1 MCFIGKSNLPR
12 KGEKLQLPR
21 LVNISL
27 LCLLTAGVS
36 GTVLAAD
43 PLRAAIDASA
53 EANREAAESQ
63 QRIDAAVGET
73 RSMLEEYRQLI
84 AQTEDLKAYNAQVE
98 RLVEKQKAELESL
111 GRHNGGAGVTPQSL
125 VPMLERMVA
134 ALDQLVRLDTP
145 FLKEERAARVRS
157 LKELL
162 DQGEVSLA
170 EKYRRVMEAWQVEA
184 EYGRTIEAYTEPL
197 VQNGATRTVNFLRV
211 GRAALL
217 YASLDGAESGYWDN
231 GENLFKALPAQF
243 NHEIE
248 RGLQIARKEVP
259 PELIK
264 VPLPPPDRTEDD
276 GQ

>member
-1 MCFIGKSNLPR
+1 M
-12 KGEKLQLPR
+12 QLRP

-27 LCLLTAGVS
+27 LYLLTAGVS

-43 PLRAAIDASA
+43 PLRAAIDVSA

-98 RLVEKQKAELESL
+98 RLIEKQTAELESL
-111 GRHNGGAGVTPQSL
+111 GRHNGGARVTPQSL

-145 FLKEERAARVRS
+145 FLKEERTARAQS

-162 DQGEVSLA
+162 DQSEVSLA

-197 VQNGATRTVNFLRV
+197 AQNGDTRTVNFLRV

-231 GENLFKALPAQF
+231 EEKLFKVLPAQF

-248 RGLQIARKEVP
+248 RGLQIARKEAA

-264 VPLPPPDRTEDD
+264 VPLPPPDRTAGD

>member
-1 MCFIGKSNLPR
+1 M
-12 KGEKLQLPR
+12 QLRPF
-21 LVNISL
+21 VNISL
-27 LCLLTAGVS
+27 LCLLTTGVS

-63 QRIDAAVGET
+63 QRIDTAVGET

-98 RLVEKQKAELESL
+98 RLVEKQKAELKSL
-111 GRHNGGAGVTPQSL
+111 GQHNGGAGVTPQSL

-211 GRAALL
+211 GRTALL

-231 GENLFKALPAQF
+231 GEKLFKALPAHF